1 MNLSLR
7 IARRYLFAKKST
19 NAINIITGIAVF
31 GIAVGSAALVL
42 VLSVFNGFEDLITG
56 MYSNFNPD
64 IKVTP
69 ARGKTFEADTVM
81 LEKLMALPGVEQV
94 SRTLEEV
101 AFFEY
106 KGHQDFGTLKGV
118 DENFN
123 KVVGIDTTVREGEYS
138 FEDNGRQLAILGLG
152 MRNKLA
158 TNFGDRFAEMAVYM
172 PKREQSSG
180 LFGQQL
186 QPFRRR
192 YIYPGGTFVIQQE
205 FDNQYVLSSLE
216 FARELIGAQDEV
228 SALEIRMAPGARP
241 ADVIA
246 AVRNVMGKGFEVK
259 GRYEQEASF
268 LRLMQVEKW
277 LSYAIASL
285 MMLLVA
291 FNIVGAL
298 WMVVLEKQKDISIL
312 KSMGALNTTVR
323 NIFLNEGLLLS
334 LLGIGIGFTL
344 AIVLYI
350 LQKTVGIVSVP
361 GNFVVD
367 AYPISMRFI
376 DFIVVALTVTAIG
389 VLASLPPA
397 LRAMKVSALIREE

>member
-42 VLSVFNGFEDLITG
+42 VLSVFNGFEDLITT

-81 LEKLMALPGVEQV
+81 LEKLMALEGVAQI

-106 KGHQDFGTLKGV
+106 KDNQDFGTLKGV
-118 DENFN
+118 DENFS
-123 KVVGIDTTVREGEYS
+123 KVVGIDTTVREGRYS
-138 FEDNGRQLAILGLG
+138 FEENGRQLAILGLG
-152 MRNKLA
+152 MRNKLGA
-158 TNFGDRFAEMAVYM
+158 NVGDRFTELAVYM

-180 LFGQQL
+180 LFGQQV

-205 FDNQYVLSSLE
+205 FDNQYVLAPLE
-216 FARELIGAQDEV
+216 FARELSGTEREV
-228 SALEIRMAPGARP
+228 SALEIRMAPGAE
-241 ADVIA
+241 ASQVIA
-246 AVRNVMGKGFEVK
+246 SVQAVMGADFDVK
-259 GRYEQEASF
+259 GRYEQESSF

-298 WMVVLEKQKDISIL
+298 WMVVLEKQKDIAIL
-312 KSMGALNTTVR
+312 KSMGALDTSVR

-334 LLGIGIGFTL
+334 LLGIGMGFIL
-344 AIVLYI
+344 AIVLYM

-367 AYPISMRFI
+367 AYPISMRLI
-376 DFIVVALTVTAIG
+376 DFIIVAVTVTSIG
-389 VLASLPPA
+389 VLASVPPA

>member
-1 MNLSLR
+1 
-7 IARRYLFAKKST
+7 
-19 NAINIITGIAVF
+19 
-31 GIAVGSAALVL
+31 
-42 VLSVFNGFEDLITG
+42 
-56 MYSNFNPD
+56 
-64 IKVTP
+64 
-69 ARGKTFEADTVM
+69 
-81 LEKLMALPGVEQV
+81 MALEGVAQI

-106 KGHQDFGTLKGV
+106 KDNQDFGTLKGV
-118 DENFN
+118 DENFS
-123 KVVGIDTTVREGEYS
+123 KVVGIDTTVREGRYS
-138 FEDNGRQLAILGLG
+138 FEENGRQLAILGLG
-152 MRNKLA
+152 MRNKLGA
-158 TNFGDRFAEMAVYM
+158 NVGDRFTELAVYM

-180 LFGQQL
+180 LFGQQV

-205 FDNQYVLSSLE
+205 FDNQYVLAPLE
-216 FARELIGAQDEV
+216 FARELSGTEREV
-228 SALEIRMAPGARP
+228 SALEIRMAPGAE
-241 ADVIA
+241 ASQVIA
-246 AVRNVMGKGFEVK
+246 SVQAVMGADFDVK
-259 GRYEQEASF
+259 GRYEQESSF

-298 WMVVLEKQKDISIL
+298 WMVVLEKQKDIAIL
-312 KSMGALNTTVR
+312 KSMGALDTSVR

-334 LLGIGIGFTL
+334 LLGIGMGFIL
-344 AIVLYI
+344 AIVLYM

-367 AYPISMRFI
+367 AYPISMRLI
-376 DFIVVALTVTAIG
+376 DFIIVAVTVTSIG
-389 VLASLPPA
+389 VLASVPPA

>member
-42 VLSVFNGFEDLITG
+42 VLSVFNGFEDLITT

-64 IKVTP
+64 IKATP
-69 ARGKTFEADTVM
+69 TRGKTFEADTVM
-81 LEKLMALPGVEQV
+81 LEKLMALEGVEQV

-106 KGHQDFGTLKGV
+106 KDNQDFGTLKGV

-123 KVVGIDTTVREGEYS
+123 KVVGIDTTVREGRYS
-138 FEDNGRQLAILGLG
+138 FEENGRQLAILGLG
-152 MRNKLA
+152 MRNKLGA
-158 TNFGDRFAEMAVYM
+158 NVGDRFTELAVYM

-205 FDNQYVLSSLE
+205 FDNQYVLAPLE
-216 FARELIGAQDEV
+216 FARELSGTESEV
-228 SALEIRMAPGARP
+228 SALEIRMAPGAE
-241 ADVIA
+241 ATQVIA
-246 AVRNVMGKGFEVK
+246 AVQSVMGPDFDVK
-259 GRYEQEASF
+259 GRYEQESSF

-298 WMVVLEKQKDISIL
+298 WMVVLEKQKDIAIL
-312 KSMGALNTTVR
+312 KSMGALNTSVR

-334 LLGIGIGFTL
+334 LLGIGMGFAL
-344 AIVLYI
+344 AIVLYT
-350 LQKTVGIVSVP
+350 LQKTVGIISVP

-367 AYPISMRFI
+367 AYPISMRLI
-376 DFIVVALTVTAIG
+376 DFIIVAVTVIAIG
-389 VLASLPPA
+389 GLASVPPA

>member
-118 DENFN
+118 DENFD

-158 TNFGDRFAEMAVYM
+158 TNFGDRFAEIAVYM

-228 SALEIRMAPGARP
+228 SALEIRIAPGARP

>member
-69 ARGKTFEADTVM
+69 ARGKTFEADTM
-81 LEKLMALPGVEQV
+81 LLEKLLALEGVQQV

-106 KGHQDFGTLKGV
+106 KDNQDFGTLKGV
-118 DENFN
+118 DEHF
-123 KVVGIDTTVREGEYS
+123 KEVVGIDTTVKEGEYN
-138 FEDNGRQLAILGLG
+138 FEENGRQLAILGLG

-158 TNFGDRFAEMAVYM
+158 ANVGDRFTELAVYM

-180 LFGQQL
+180 FFGQQV

-205 FDNQYVLSSLE
+205 FDNQYVLASLE
-216 FARELIGAQDEV
+216 FARELIGAENEV
-228 SALEIRMAPGARP
+228 SALEIRMAPGAEP
-241 ADVIA
+241 SDVIPA
-246 AVRNVMGKGFEVK
+246 IQSVMGEGFDVK

-334 LLGIGIGFTL
+334 LLGIVMGFVL
-344 AIVLYI
+344 AVILYI

-361 GNFVVD
+361 GNFVVE
-367 AYPISMRFI
+367 AYPISMRLI
-376 DFIVVALTVTAIG
+376 DFIVVALTVVAIG
-389 VLASLPPA
+389 VLASVPPA
-397 LRAMKVSALIREE
+397 LRAMKVPALIREE